1 MFLTTGSRWKA
12 RRRLLTPAFHFQ
24 ILNSFV
30 DVFNEQ
36 SLTCAEVLESTI
48 EETTKKQPIDIFTH
62 MTRLALD
69 IICGKIFIITECIS
83 YIYGFFYHKFIRF
96 IYRNFNGPTEKE

>member
-36 SLTCAEVLESTI
+36 SLVCAKELESTI
-48 EETTKKQPIDIFTH
+48 EETTKEKEQPIDIFTH

-69 IICGKIFIITECIS
+69 IICGKISI
-83 YIYGFFYHKFIRF
+83 
-96 IYRNFNGPTEKE
+96 FNWMRINICFLP